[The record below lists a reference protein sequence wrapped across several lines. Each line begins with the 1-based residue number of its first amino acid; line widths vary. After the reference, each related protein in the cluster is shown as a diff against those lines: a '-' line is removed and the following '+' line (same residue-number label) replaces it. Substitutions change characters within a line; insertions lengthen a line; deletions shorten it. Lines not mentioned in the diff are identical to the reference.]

1 MYSDDGINDCNDR
14 YTLWVHYMR
23 FYLFFLRSLDLFQEC
38 ASNINLLLDK
48 IYISFSELSI

>member
-1 MYSDDGINDCNDR
+1 
-14 YTLWVHYMR
+14 MR

-38 ASNINLLLDK
+38 TSNINLLLDE

>member
-1 MYSDDGINDCNDR
+1 MYSEDGINDCG

-23 FYLFFLRSLDLFQEC
+23 FYLFFLRSLDLFQERT
-38 ASNINLLLDK
+38 SNINLLLDK

>member
-1 MYSDDGINDCNDR
+1 
-14 YTLWVHYMR
+14 MR
-23 FYLFFLRSLDLFQEC
+23 FYVFFLCSLDLFQER